1 MGTVSAS
8 AVRHF
13 EDLQSCLLCLLAP
26 GVNDVKAIQGGDIDR
41 GLSSEGVYVLHSA
54 IVVDVVLMK
63 DIDAFSA

>member
-1 MGTVSAS
+1 MGAVSAT
-8 AVRHF
+8 AIRHF
-13 EDLQSCLLCLLAP
+13 EDLQSCLLCLLALS
-26 GVNDVKAIQGGDIDR
+26 VDNVKALQGGDIDR